1 MPPARHARWM
11 LHGLAAVVALAL
23 AAPASAALYKWVD
36 ANGRTVYSDQPP
48 PVHIKAELISG
59 APPPANPDA
68 VKEMAN
74 REAEF
79 RKRQADKQEDAKKVE
94 RSRADA
100 QKLATYCAQVRTQ
113 AEGLRRAD
121 VAMYRLNEKGE
132 RVVLDE
138 AARVAEANRLDA
150 LLRER
155 KCPPGA
161 PG

>member
-1 MPPARHARWM
+1 M
-11 LHGLAAVVALAL
+11 LHGLAAVAALAL
-23 AAPASAALYKWVD
+23 AAPAAAALYKWVD

-48 PVHIKAELISG
+48 PVHIKAELIGG

-68 VKEMAN
+68 VKDMAN

-79 RKRQADKQEDAKKVE
+79 RKRQGDKQEDAKKVE
-94 RSRADA
+94 KARADT

-121 VAMYRLNEKGE
+121 VTMYRLNEKGE

-138 AARVAEANRLDA
+138 AARMAEADKLDA
-150 LLRER
+150 LMRER
-155 KCPPGA
+155 KCPPA
-161 PG
+161 PPA

>member
-1 MPPARHARWM
+1 MF
-11 LHGLAAVVALAL
+11 HGLAAVVALAL
-23 AAPASAALYKWVD
+23 AAPAAAALYKWVD

-48 PVHIKAELISG
+48 PVHIKAELING

-100 QKLATYCAQVRTQ
+100 QKLAAYCTQVRTQ
-113 AEGLRRAD
+113 AVGLRRAD

-138 AARVAEANRLDA
+138 AARAAEADRLDA
-150 LLRER
+150 LARER
-155 KCPPGA
+155 KCPPAA